1 MRAAADAP
9 MAGDVEDGAILDRL
23 DLGRELVFVAVL
35 FQFALEL
42 EDLDELALLVGKLID
57 RDVLGPPEM
66 RVHALQVLGCKSDFH
81 CAGPFLCLVCIR
93 RYSHR
98 PNEP

>member
-1 MRAAADAP
+1 
-9 MAGDVEDGAILDRL
+9 MAQSMDRL
-23 DLGRELVFVAVL
+23 DLGGELALVAVL
-35 FQFALEL
+35 LEVALEL

-57 RDVLGPPEM
+57 RDVLGPAEM
-66 RVHALQVLGCKSDFH
+66 RVHALQVLGCKGDFH

-93 RYSHR
+93 RYSYR